1 MSPFCLPSFQTL
13 AKNVARR
20 AYIFPAKRL
29 LDKASKFEEMK
40 AEHVFWRGMMSIQ
53 LLLALFL
60 TSETGVA
67 RLLKT
72 F

>member
-40 AEHVFWRGMMSIQ
+40 AEHVFWRGQ

-72 F
+72 FLKN